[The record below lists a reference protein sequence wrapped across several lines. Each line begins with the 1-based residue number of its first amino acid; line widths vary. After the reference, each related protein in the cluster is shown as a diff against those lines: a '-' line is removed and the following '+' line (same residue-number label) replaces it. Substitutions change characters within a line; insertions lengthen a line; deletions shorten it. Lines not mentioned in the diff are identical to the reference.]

1 MMAKAS
7 LRAPGVQ
14 VNNAPM
20 DSPLLQEAR
29 MGSRAPMRS
38 PGVAVLREAFDVTY
52 AVHRMAEEGDRR
64 RAYNGPGGAGARGF
78 LNGLNEEDEDD
89 DEIDIE
95 ATKRKYGAGVASVVQ
110 QQAARDQANAAA
122 GKTQPITTNYQGWG
136 GADRKQSVVFRCCV
150 TLC

>member
-1 MMAKAS
+1 MAKAS

-14 VNNAPM
+14 ANNAPM

-89 DEIDIE
+89 EAIDIE
-95 ATKRKYGAGVASVVQ
+95 ATKRKYGAGVAQVVQ

-122 GKTQPITTNYQGWG
+122 GKTQPVTTNYQGWG
-136 GADRKQSVVFRCCV
+136 GADRKQAEAALYSGKTGF
-150 TLC
+150 